1 MKEYCIDISK
11 QKPKIITE
19 DIIRNA
25 TVVRVNIGY
34 MDKESFAMLC

>member
-11 QKPKIITE
+11 QKTKIITE

-25 TVVRVNIGY
+25 TVRVNIGY